1 MCHCPAPNCCI
12 DISEVQRFNMTLEP
26 LPAGFETC
34 LTHRTCASYFH
45 SRELGSNENTAGGAY
60 CHRRISSC
68 IALVCTQQILRIF
81 YRTLGIAVAAGHKN
95 MLRRPS
101 LQADLWHE
109 SLGWR
114 GQDVAS
120 RWVFC
125 KHDST
130 ARGIAI
136 AAFRIGTKLSA
147 FLGPLLCGQ
156 SFVVKSGPK
165 YSIWFCTCMV
175 GVVYTRRL
183 Y

>member
-1 MCHCPAPNCCI
+1 MAVPSSCSGGHLLAQLRLKEANKMIKKAHKVIHTRTHNDLMCHCPVPNCCI

-101 LQADLWHE
+101 LQADL
-109 SLGWR
+109 
-114 GQDVAS
+114 
-120 RWVFC
+120 
-125 KHDST
+125 
-130 ARGIAI
+130 
-136 AAFRIGTKLSA
+136 
-147 FLGPLLCGQ
+147 
-156 SFVVKSGPK
+156 
-165 YSIWFCTCMV
+165 
-175 GVVYTRRL
+175 
-183 Y
+183 